1 MANTIFHRPPGF
13 VLCSIFLAFT
23 GAKWNRCVC
32 CKINNVRKS
41 NYNVEHYSN
50 PMKTITLILLFLLMS
65 NVSRPQLII
74 IGGLPDGTEKLDM
87 SFDIDT
93 LSISN
98 DSVFVVVR
106 KYQSETLVFE
116 EEQIFLKHQVVFH
129 GLSRQ
134 WYENGKRKSEGKFR
148 YGKKWGLWSYWDE
161 DGNLSQDTDQKD
173 QEIQFRGATDYIY
186 LEGVKVKIRKD
197 NE

>member
-1 MANTIFHRPPGF
+1 MRAITIFHRPPDC
-13 VLCSIFLAFT
+13 VLFRIFLAFA

-32 CKINNVRKS
+32 CKNNNVRKA
-41 NYNVEHYSN
+41 NYNVGHHSK
-50 PMKTITLILLFLLMS
+50 PIKKITLILLFLLIS

-74 IGGLPDGTEKLDM
+74 IGGLPDGTEKLNI

-129 GLSRQ
+129 GLSQ
-134 WYENGKRKSEGKFR
+134 
-148 YGKKWGLWSYWDE
+148 
-161 DGNLSQDTDQKD
+161 Q
-173 QEIQFRGATDYIY
+173 
-186 LEGVKVKIRKD
+186 
-197 NE
+197 